1 MPREIE
7 SDGVN
12 LIFKDFQN
20 RKVTIKHE
28 DYLDLMTI
36 EERRLIRPTLEDS
49 LADPTEIWCS
59 IESFENKGYTYYKYF
74 KIYKDLVF
82 IAYVLLDESMNFHLN
97 NFFGF
102 EKNEFDEAEKERCGQ
117 LILSKLL

>member
-12 LIFKDFQN
+12 LIFKDYQN

-28 DYLDLMTI
+28 DYLDLMTSK
-36 EERRLIRPTLEDS
+36 ERRLIRPALEDC
-49 LADPTEIWCS
+49 LADPTEIWWS
-59 IESFENKGYTYYKYF
+59 IENIGNKGYTYYKYF

-102 EKNEFDEAEKERCGQ
+102 EENEFDEAEKERCGQ
-117 LILSKLL
+117 LILSKLY